1 MYNIELENLIDQAV
15 SRDFIVHEI
24 SEEDK
29 VNDSYKA
36 LQFTL
41 SFNSINIKYKRK
53 VESEKYPIVPKY
65 QYLFG
70 FYPREGL
77 CLFVNKKEHKTAL
90 CDGPLDDINKTC
102 SLIHSLIYL
111 LVPTDKFEVNSYLP
125 GCCEI
130 NCPNSPKQYILRINL
145 YQAKDNI

>member
-102 SLIHSLIYL
+102 SLIHSLMYL

-130 NCPNSPKQYILRINL
+130 NCPNSPKQYTLRINL

>member
-102 SLIHSLIYL
+102 SLIHSLMYL